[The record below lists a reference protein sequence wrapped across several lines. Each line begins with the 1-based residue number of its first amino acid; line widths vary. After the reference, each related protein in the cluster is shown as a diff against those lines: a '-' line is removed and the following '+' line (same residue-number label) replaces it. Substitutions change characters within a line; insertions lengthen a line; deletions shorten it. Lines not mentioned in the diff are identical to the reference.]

1 MMTREEQQPNDHG
14 AAMIMVL
21 GMMSIMTVVVAAAL
35 AYATSVAP
43 QVRRDENW
51 QAALAAAQAGVDDYL
66 AKLNRTDAY
75 ALTVD
80 CANVALKGPKAEANS
95 CGWNSGTAPGWV
107 DVQAVGEDAE
117 GKPITSTAGKFH
129 YDVNTANF
137 WKDGS
142 VWVEST
148 GKVRGVSRTIQVR
161 VARGGSTDFLYYT
174 DFEDADPQNLVAYP
188 PGDSKSLSTGG
199 AKYDECGRSGASKA
213 EYWWD
218 TDDHKR
224 RDDRNCVE
232 IQFAGK
238 DVLDG
243 DVHFNDS
250 PLMSSSG
257 GTRPRFLKGYEVADP
272 NCTEAAGRPDASGI
286 GKDVGDGKCWR
297 STSSVNPYVGTA
309 GARPALTLYLPDNS
323 DKFATYP
330 GCNYYGDTRIRFN
343 SNGTM
348 TVWNTMSSGKNLKGP
363 GSPGTLNC
371 GDASQFIPATGQKYP
386 ASGQTVPVPDDLI
399 IYVQAST
406 SGSAACVPGQI
417 VNGTMSGST
426 SSDQIPKGTGA
437 TFQGVTDISYYNP
450 STSTFTT
457 TKKWKRGSSSWALDS
472 SFTPNP
478 TYSTEVPSGDIHP
491 QTFDCGLGNAY
502 IEGTVRGRV
511 TIAAQN
517 NVIVTSD
524 LGINSTSTGNT
535 AIGPDMVGLVAA
547 NSVVVYHPVARDY
560 ETTNTAWTRV
570 ARSPGTL
577 TSACPTTPSGSPSTG
592 NAKSGNTLTCSFNT
606 TKGYTSAYEDLDFA
620 GATDSSGTRWIY
632 ASIQTLQR
640 SFWVQN
646 YNRGDDLGTL
656 AVRGSIAQK
665 WRGAV
670 GTSGGTGF
678 AKDYSYDTRLQFASP
693 PYFPQWTNAA
703 WGSKVTGELPAKY

>member
-1 MMTREEQQPNDHG
+1 MMEVQKVVRDERG
-14 AAMIMVL
+14 VAMIMVL
-21 GMMSIMTVVVAAAL
+21 GMMSVLTIVVAAAL
-35 AYATSVAP
+35 SYAVSVGP
-43 QVRRDENW
+43 QVNRDENW

-80 CANVALKGPKAEANS
+80 CDNVALRGPDAEANE
-95 CGWNSGTAPGWV
+95 CGWDEDTEPGWV
-107 DVQAVGEDAE
+107 AVQAGN
-117 GKPITSTAGKFH
+117 PIAGKFH

-188 PGDSKSLSTGG
+188 PGGSKSLPTGG
-199 AKYDECGRSGASKA
+199 ARYDACGRSGPSLAT
-213 EYWWD
+213 YWWQGGGRV
-218 TDDHKR
+218 TS
-224 RDDRNCVE
+224 NWCQE
-232 IQFAGK
+232 IQFAGN

-272 NCTEAAGRPDASGI
+272 NCTEAAGRPDANGI
-286 GKDVGDGKCWR
+286 GTNAGDGKCWR

-309 GARPALTLYLPDNS
+309 GARPALPLYLPDNS
-323 DKFATYP
+323 DKFVNFP
-330 GCNYYGDTRIRFN
+330 GCHYYGDTRIRFN

-348 TVWNTMSSGKNLKGP
+348 TVWNTTSAGQDIKGP
-363 GSPGTLNC
+363 GSPADLNC
-371 GDASQFIPATGQKYP
+371 GNASQFVPATGEKYP
-386 ASGQTVPVPDDLI
+386 ATGQTVPVPTDMV
-399 IYVQAST
+399 IYVHASPA
-406 SGSAACVPGQI
+406 GSAACVPGQI
-417 VNGTMSGST
+417 VNGTASGST
-426 SSDQIPKGTGA
+426 SGDQIPKGTGDS
-437 TFQGVTDISYYNP
+437 FQGVSDISYYNP
-450 STSTFTT
+450 EESSYTT
-457 TKKWKRGSSSWALDS
+457 TKQWRRVSGSWVVDTTFS
-472 SFTPNP
+472 PNP
-478 TYSTEVPSGDIHP
+478 TISTEVPSGDTHP
-491 QTFDCGLGNAY
+491 VTFDCGLGNVY
-502 IEGTVRGRV
+502 IEGTVSGRV
-511 TIAAQN
+511 TVAAQN
-517 NVIVTSD
+517 NVVLTD
-524 LGINSTSTGNT
+524 NLTVNSTAVGNT

-547 NSVVVYHPVARDY
+547 NSVVVYHPVS
-560 ETTNTAWTRV
+560 
-570 ARSPGTL
+570 RSSSTDTEGPVEMPRNRNVN
-577 TSACPTTPSGSPSTG
+577 CPSSPSSNTI
-592 NAKSGNTLTCSFNT
+592 SGTSGRNGDTLTCVWT
-606 TKGYTSAYEDLDFA
+606 TTREFGSSYSDIPHA
-620 GATDSSGTRWIY
+620 GLTDYNDNFWIY

-656 AVRGSIAQK
+656 SVRGSIAQK

-703 WGSKVTGELPAKY
+703 WGSKVTGELPAQY

>member
-1 MMTREEQQPNDHG
+1 MMTLVQPQHEDRG

-35 AYATSVAP
+35 AYATGVAP
-43 QVRRDENW
+43 QVSRDENW

-80 CANVALKGPKAEANS
+80 CSNVALKGPKAEVNS
-95 CGWNSGTAPGWV
+95 CGWNSGTEPGWV
-107 DVQAVGEDAE
+107 NVQA
-117 GKPITSTAGKFH
+117 GKPTAGKFH

-188 PGDSKSLSTGG
+188 PGGSKSLATGG
-199 AKYDECGRSGASKA
+199 AKYDACGKSGPTLAT
-213 EYWWD
+213 YWWQGGGRV
-218 TDDHKR
+218 T
-224 RDDRNCVE
+224 NSWCQE
-232 IQFAGK
+232 IQFAGN

-272 NCTEAAGRPDASGI
+272 NCTEAAGRPDASGV
-286 GKDVGDGKCWR
+286 GTNAGDGKCWR

-348 TVWNTMSSGKNLKGP
+348 TVWNTTSSGKSLKGP
-363 GSPGTLNC
+363 GSDAGLNC
-371 GDASQFIPATGQKYP
+371 GNASQFIPATGQKYP
-386 ASGQTVPVPDDLI
+386 AAGQTVPVPDDLV

-406 SGSAACVPGQI
+406 AGSAACVPGQI
-417 VNGTMSGST
+417 VNGTTSGST
-426 SSDQIPKGTGA
+426 STDQIPKGTGT
-437 TFQGVTDISYYNP
+437 TFQEVTDISFYNP
-450 STSTFTT
+450 SSSTFTT
-457 TKKWKRGSSSWALDS
+457 TKKWKKISGTWVADP
-472 SFTPNP
+472 SFTPAVQ
-478 TYSTEVPSGDIHP
+478 TGTVVPSGDVHP
-491 QTFDCGLGNAY
+491 TTFDCGLGNVY
-502 IEGTVRGRV
+502 IEGVVNGRV

-517 NVIVTSD
+517 NVIVTGD
-524 LGINSTSTGNT
+524 LTINSTTTGNT

-547 NSVVVYHPVARDY
+547 NSVVVYHPVS
-560 ETTNTAWTRV
+560 
-570 ARSPGTL
+570 RSVSGTSETL
-577 TSACPTTPSGSPSTG
+577 TSTVKSPKSLTKTCPTNSTTNISSPTSGGS
-592 NAKSGNTLTCSFNT
+592 NNNTITCTWTT
-606 TKGYTSAYEDLDFA
+606 TKTYGTSYSNISHA
-620 GATDSSGTRWIY
+620 GLTDDDENFWIY

-646 YNRGDDLGTL
+646 YNQGADLGTL
-656 AVRGSIAQK
+656 SVRGSIAQK

-703 WGSKVTGELPAKY
+703 WGSKVTGELPARY